1 MAEWLVEVQGDQAEL
16 AELADQ
22 FNSARLSVRKEGES
36 YYLRSS
42 EDFEGLSDASVV
54 RTKATELLLL
64 LSGVANLYAG
74 AGETVKPGVVIW
86 QRDDGTQDQFIAMET
101 ATVRARSKVLLWGV
115 EATDPTVSESWLSMA
130 RRDDKVLDALRFFQ
144 EDTTWWSP
152 RKAYEV
158 IERDEFGQQSKVAKV
173 LSTPEEEIQRFK
185 EWAHYYVHGG
195 RRKRPDSDKSPP
207 LVIEEADSFLRDL
220 LKKWLRWKLAQQTR
234 RERQVTKQ
242 SSSLTTRQK
251 PG

>member
-42 EDFEGLSDASVV
+42 EEFEGLSDASVV

-64 LSGVANLYAG
+64 LSGVANLHAG

-86 QRDDGTQDQFIAMET
+86 QRDDGTPDQFIPMQT
-101 ATVRARSKVLLWGV
+101 ATIRARGKGLLLGT
-115 EATDPTVSESWLSMA
+115 EATDPTVGESWLSVA
-130 RRDDKVLDALRFFQ
+130 RQDDKVLNALRFFQ
-144 EDTTWWSP
+144 EDTTWWSL

-158 IERDEFGQQSKVAKV
+158 IERDEFGGQQSKVAKV

-185 EWAHYYVHGG
+185 KWANYNVHGG
-195 RRKRPDSDKSPP
+195 RSKHPDSDKFPP
-207 LVIEEADSFLRDL
+207 LSLVKADSFLRDL
-220 LKKWLRWKLAQQTR
+220 LKKWLRWKLDQ
-234 RERQVTKQ
+234 
-242 SSSLTTRQK
+242 QK
-251 PG
+251 PT